1 MEGSS
6 DNSSPESKKP
16 PAKSV
21 KFAIS
26 SMMELAMEEIWKV
39 WNNIEENTNKLL
51 EENNVIQEQQNEL
64 QKLLEFQIN
73 KWRS

>member
-1 MEGSS
+1 
-6 DNSSPESKKP
+6 
-16 PAKSV
+16 
-21 KFAIS
+21 
-26 SMMELAMEEIWKV
+26 MMELAMEEIWKV